1 MDDDATNN
9 NYATFDGDVATG
21 ADDREFGSF
30 T

>member
-1 MDDDATNN
+1 MDDDATN